1 MPWDIGAG
9 VAAAA
14 GAGAGL
20 IGDSIK
26 RERNLEDATN
36 LEALKSKIEQDKQA
50 RVAAVLASVSRT
62 KTVDISGPTEDGSS
76 LGTTE
81 QAKPEAEYR
90 RERGDALSKAGMI
103 DHSEREYAAAD
114 RSDDKHELR
123 TTQAA
128 AQKSAD
134 EKWKATHEETKR
146 FHDATIRQQASQ
158 LGLKAQEAKD
168 FATVSD
174 SYVTNKSEYERLVAL
189 KDDPDLIAAAKQQM
203 EKDALKLKQFRV
215 DVGNDT
221 SEFAKHLNLSAT
233 LEKLNKTI
241 ADPMTDAGTIV
252 KAKAARD
259 NVLTQM
265 TAATGSKGSAGAPG
279 EKYTVGQVVPSPK
292 GDMEYL
298 GDNKWR
304 AAKGAPAAA
313 NSGGKPAASK
323 SEEPATSRPFPD
335 VKIKEGGL
343 IDTAAKYYGSNDP
356 QRAYLQGKI
365 ARNEELT
372 PSEKVRAQRLKLL

>member
-1 MPWDIGAG
+1 MPWDLGAG

-50 RVAAVLASVSRT
+50 RVAAVLAGVSRT
-62 KTVDISGPTEDGSS
+62 KSVGSFDEMGTPTTV
-76 LGTTE
+76 E

-90 RERGDALSKAGMI
+90 RERGDVLSKAGMI
-103 DHSEREYAAAD
+103 NEADREYNRADVHEDRSERRDMA
-114 RSDDKHELR
+114 
-123 TTQAA
+123 AA

-146 FHDATIRQQASQ
+146 FHDATIRQQAAQ
-158 LGLKAQEAKD
+158 LGLKAHEAKD
-168 FATVSD
+168 FAAVSD

-215 DVGNDT
+215 DVGDNSVT
-221 SEFAKHLNLSAT
+221 SQRMQLASALNSTRAVIKDLEFST
-233 LEKLNKTI
+233 EP
-241 ADPMTDAGTIV
+241 D
-252 KAKAARD
+252 AKARKDEAVRTERILVKRMGELGGGGQAD
-259 NVLTQM
+259 
-265 TAATGSKGSAGAPG
+265 GGAD
-279 EKYTVGQVVPSPK
+279 KYTVGQVVSTPK

-304 AAKGAPAAA
+304 ASTAGSKISEPVTADDYRAAE
-313 NSGGKPAASK
+313 AAQSARKSK
-323 SEEPATSRPFPD
+323 
-335 VKIKEGGL
+335 
-343 IDTAAKYYGSNDP
+343 
-356 QRAYLQGKI
+356 LQADED
-365 ARNEELT
+365 ARIE
-372 PSEKVRAQRLKLL
+372 AQRKRGEEIDVFNARMKQR

>member
-1 MPWDIGAG
+1 VLAG
-9 VAAAA
+9 V
-14 GAGAGL
+14 
-20 IGDSIK
+20 S
-26 RERNLEDATN
+26 RN
-36 LEALKSKIEQDKQA
+36 
-50 RVAAVLASVSRT
+50 
-62 KTVDISGPTEDGSS
+62 KTVEIAGPTEDGSS
-76 LGTTE
+76 LGVTE
-81 QAKPEAEYR
+81 RAKTEGEYR
-90 RERGDALSKAGMI
+90 RDRGDALSKVGMI

-146 FHDATIRQQASQ
+146 FHDATIRQQAAQ

-168 FATVSD
+168 FAATSD

-241 ADPMTDAGTIV
+241 ADPMTDAGTIE

-265 TAATGSKGSAGAPG
+265 TAATGGKGAGTPGGGGGGG
-279 EKYTVGQVVPSPK
+279 EKYTVGQVVPVPGK

-304 AAKGAPAAA
+304 AAKAAA
-313 NSGGKPAASK
+313 AGGKPQ
-323 SEEPATSRPFPD
+323 PAFNGIEANLLD
-335 VKIKEGGL
+335 KE
-343 IDTAAKYYGSNDP
+343 YGKDGMI
-356 QRAYLQGKI
+356 QTR
-365 ARNEELT
+365 T
-372 PSEKVRAQRLKLL
+372 TLK